1 MAADGEQGQR
11 RWLITGGSGQ
21 VGGALRETG
30 LPDGVELILPGR
42 AELDLADPP
51 DLDALIAANGAE
63 LIINCGAYTAVDRA
77 ESEAELAMAV
87 NGRAPALLAEAAARA
102 AIPIIHLSTDYVFD
116 GQLAGRAYREDDR
129 VAPANAY
136 GRTKLAGERGVL
148 DSAARAVV
156 LRTAWVLSPFGH
168 NFLKTMLRLGQERDE
183 LRVVADQ
190 LGNPTSAHAIAEAI
204 MLIGARL
211 TERHDAPTGIFHFV
225 NAGEASWHALAEH
238 IFARAARHGHPVP
251 RVKAIA
257 TADYPTPAA
266 RPTNSR
272 LDTARIKAAYNITP
286 DGWREAVDDI
296 VDRLC
301 DDRRQTQ
308 GTETRP

>member
-1 MAADGEQGQR
+1 MAADGQQGQR

-21 VGGALRETG
+21 VGSALRETG
-30 LPDGVELILPGR
+30 LPDGVELVLPGR
-42 AELDLADPP
+42 AELDLAALP
-51 DLDALIAANGAE
+51 DLDALIAESDAE
-63 LIINCGAYTAVDRA
+63 LIVNCGAYTAVDRA

-87 NGRAPALLAEAAARA
+87 NGRAPGLLAEAAARA
-102 AIPIIHLSTDYVFD
+102 GIPIIHLSTDYVFD
-116 GQLAGRAYREDDR
+116 GQMAGRAYREDDP

-136 GRTKLAGERGVL
+136 GRTKLAGERAVL

-156 LRTAWVLSPFGH
+156 LRTAWVLSPFSH

-190 LGNPTSAHAIAEAI
+190 LGNPTSAHAIARTI
-204 MLIGARL
+204 VRL
-211 TERHDAPTGIFHFV
+211 GTQLTQGPDAPTGIFHFV

-238 IFARAARHGHPVP
+238 IFARAAHHGRPVP
-251 RVKAIA
+251 RVEAIA

-266 RPTNSR
+266 RPANSR
-272 LDTARIKAAYNITP
+272 LDTARIRAAYGITP
-286 DGWREAVDDI
+286 GDWRAAVDDI

-301 DDRRQTQ
+301 DGRRQTQ
-308 GTETRP
+308 GTDIES